1 MATSRFFISTKD
13 IMQLTGKSYNAAY
26 KEKRAV
32 MDALDKKKHQK
43 LSFIEYAN
51 FFDQTPNEIKKALGL

>member
-1 MATSRFFISTKD
+1 MATSRFFITTKD

-32 MDALDKKKHQK
+32 MDALNKKKHQK
-43 LSFIEYAN
+43 LSFKEYAD
-51 FFDQTPNEIKKALGL
+51 FFDQAEKSIIKALNI